1 MKSIS
6 YFVWQKRKLSDKPVE
21 AGEDYTKFNSAE
33 FVRKVSVYRAV
44 CKSFLC
50 FHPWFSSQSFFFGR
64 PSVIG
69 SVASLTL
76 AFFKLCLGQ
85 SGSLCGNMLF
95 LSLNWSLQHIMN
107 SLLSLC
113 KVVELSC
120 WFFSSPYSSRPRRWV
135 LLRKVWRRWTRLAWS
150 LCLPSSAPR
159 SKQKRNECCTVSG
172 FLIKKIKCSWHMIFI
187 LKGSNERMRMRREKN
202 NGKLYCIIH

>member
-120 WFFSSPYSSRPRRWV
+120 WFF
-135 LLRKVWRRWTRLAWS
+135 
-150 LCLPSSAPR
+150 LPLIPAA
-159 SKQKRNECCTVSG
+159 QEDECCSEKSG
-172 FLIKKIKCSWHMIFI
+172 EGGQDWHEAYVFL
-187 LKGSNERMRMRREKN
+187 LQPKGQSRKEMNVVQF
-202 NGKLYCIIH
+202 LVF